1 MTHRLDDPADIR
13 STTVNSIAPAEGNM
27 TAKRVDRSQLAW
39 AAAVAAPWLWFA
51 VRGVH
56 SSLDWIAIGLPVITL
71 AAAIIALYA
80 AVTRT
85 SLRWLLIFAS
95 LVLFFLVAVVSP
107 WRPTSGAAP
116 AESIRIVT
124 VNTGLYWFSDNDV
137 GFLVNEEQPDLVIG
151 AELTEAHDTELRS
164 RFPNA
169 ETEIISLERQ
179 QQNQIALQ
187 PEGDNYRRNGLPS
200 IGVYSSLEMELLD
213 DPLDGVID
221 GGLPGFR
228 LQVETESGPMIVY
241 ALHVPRPIG
250 GDGAYEVSVSEHV
263 AMVDAIADAVEAETL
278 PTIVAG
284 DLNTVD
290 RGQGYRRLTENLV
303 DGMRHDGWAL
313 PTADRP
319 LPFSLLFA
327 RIDHLLMSPDL
338 CTDNTASIN
347 TRYADHRPLV
357 ADIGP
362 C

>member
-13 STTVNSIAPAEGNM
+13 STTVNSIAPAEGSM

-250 GDGAYEVSVSEHV
+250 GDGAYEVSV
-263 AMVDAIADAVEAETL
+263 L
-278 PTIVAG
+278 
-284 DLNTVD
+284 
-290 RGQGYRRLTENLV
+290 
-303 DGMRHDGWAL
+303 
-313 PTADRP
+313 
-319 LPFSLLFA
+319 SL
-327 RIDHLLMSPDL
+327 IH
-338 CTDNTASIN
+338 I
-347 TRYADHRPLV
+347 
-357 ADIGP
+357 
-362 C
+362 